1 MPSNCQIPFFQKNH
15 ATAWVLNLDFALL
28 FAEKQVRSK
37 APDFGT
43 FDFCSKNQ
51 TQIPDNHLVFKSK
64 ILCQSVQPSIIMHI
78 RKLLLLLVAS
88 LSLSALSAQDIHFSQ
103 YNMSPMTLNPANIG
117 NFEGTV
123 RIGGIYRGQWASVMT
138 KSSSQYKTPSL
149 WVDAPIITGF
159 RKRDWVG
166 VGLMFFSDKSGAG
179 GLTHT
184 AAKLGASY
192 HLSLDK
198 KGNAYLTLGAQY
210 GQAGRRLDPRNLT
223 FEEGFLNPLAGGGH
237 NAGAQVDFLNA
248 TEAKSDWTDIDGGV
262 VLRAK
267 LNKRMDMSIG
277 YSMYHIGRGDYGLVK
292 GGTGTGGS
300 NSEITRRS
308 VVTGL
313 FNIKLNNKLTVG
325 PSFIYQTMSGADE
338 ISLQALASYLF
349 NEEKDIDLNFGLGY
363 RLSGGDAIYPM
374 VGARYKNL
382 RLGLAY
388 DVNVS
393 DLSAQSN
400 YRGGFEI
407 AANYIVKIYK
417 PAKVKTKVLCPRF

>member
-1 MPSNCQIPFFQKNH
+1 
-15 ATAWVLNLDFALL
+15 
-28 FAEKQVRSK
+28 
-37 APDFGT
+37 
-43 FDFCSKNQ
+43 
-51 TQIPDNHLVFKSK
+51 
-64 ILCQSVQPSIIMHI
+64 MHV
-78 RKLLLLLVAS
+78 RKLLLLLVSS
-88 LSLSALSAQDIHFSQ
+88 LSLSCLSAQDIHFSQ

-123 RIGGIYRGQWASVMT
+123 RIGGIYRGQWASVIGN
-138 KSSSQYKTPSL
+138 KGQYKTPSL

-166 VGLMFFSDKSGAG
+166 VGLVFFSDKAGAG

-184 AAKLGASY
+184 AAKIGASY

-198 KGNAYLTLGAQY
+198 KGNAYLTFGAQY
-210 GQAGRRLDPRNLT
+210 GQAGRRLNPEGLT
-223 FEEGFLNPLAGGGH
+223 FQEGYLNPTPSGGY
-237 NAGAQVDFLNA
+237 NAGAQVDFLNT
-248 TEAKSDWTDIDGGV
+248 TEAKSDWSDIDGGV

-267 LNKRMDMSIG
+267 LNKRMDMSLG
-277 YSMYHIGRGDYGLVK
+277 YSMYHIGKGKYGLVTS
-292 GGTGTGGS
+292 GGTGGTSTGGGGAS
-300 NSEITRRS
+300 SSSDEIARRS

-313 FNIKLNNKLTVG
+313 FNIKLNDKFTVG

-338 ISLQALASYLF
+338 ISLQALGSYVF
-349 NEEKDIDLNFGLGY
+349 NTEKDIDLHFGLGY
-363 RLSGGDAIYPM
+363 RLSGGDAVYPM
-374 VGARYKNL
+374 LGARVKNL
-382 RLGLAY
+382 RVGLAY

-393 DLSAQSN
+393 DLNSETN